1 MGIRVEG
8 EPPYPTTQEELDKY
22 CNRFIQALQKYL
34 RDRLISIHLCGSW
47 ARGEA
52 NPPESDVDLM
62 VIIDKIDEQTS
73 NALQKVWQE
82 TNMGCAN
89 VVDLCEI
96 ASAPTELMAMMS
108 DHHTVLFGTNPFPKP
123 TKERYAQNLADVAS
137 TMGLY
142 ARSREYYHWES
153 SERRISLL
161 KQLNA
166 KYMLKWALRNL
177 VAIRT
182 GAIPATYND
191 LKQQLKGTDEGE
203 LLNWAENVTDT
214 DYSTVIKQLEIS
226 RRFSLYTQKWLE
238 ESSSVRKNGL
248 NERT

>member
-22 CNRFIQALQKYL
+22 CNRFIQTLQKYL
-34 RDRLISIHLCGSW
+34 GDRLISVHLCGSW

-52 NPPESDVDLM
+52 NPPVSDVDLM
-62 VIIDKIDEQTS
+62 VVIDKIDEQIS
-73 NALQKVWQE
+73 GALQKVWQE
-82 TNMGCAN
+82 VNMGCAN
-89 VVDLCEI
+89 VVDLPEI
-96 ASAPTELMAMMS
+96 AAAPTELMAMMS
-108 DHHTVLFGTNPFPKP
+108 DCHVVLLGTNPFPSP

-142 ARSREYYHWES
+142 ARSREYYHWETN
-153 SERRISLL
+153 ERKLRLL
-161 KQLNA
+161 KELNT

-182 GAIPATYND
+182 GTIPVTYAD
-191 LKQQLKGTDEGE
+191 LKRQLLGTEEGC
-203 LLNWAENVTDT
+203 LLHWAENVTDS
-214 DYSTVIKQLEIS
+214 DYTTAESQLEIS
-226 RRFSLYTQKWLE
+226 SRFSLFAQRWLE

-248 NERT
+248 NKRT